1 MNTTLVLLGYI
12 VGSIPF
18 GFLLTWKFSGIDIR
32 KIGSGSIGAT
42 NTLRAVGRS
51 TALAVVMLDV
61 AKGAAP
67 VLVVERMG
75 ASDMTCAAVGLAA
88 IIGHIYPVW
97 LRFRGGKGVATTAG
111 VFGVLAPTAVA
122 AAAGL
127 FFVLVWRTRYVSAG
141 SIVASIA
148 LVPLT
153 YLIAAPLDIVVVA
166 SFSATLII
174 YRHWENITRLKL
186 GIEPRL
192 GDEFQG

>member
-18 GFLLTWKFSGIDIR
+18 GLLLTWKFSGIDVR
-32 KIGSGSIGAT
+32 QIGSGNIGAT
-42 NTLRAVGRS
+42 NTLRAAGRS
-51 TALAVVMLDV
+51 AALAVVMLDA
-61 AKGAAP
+61 AKGVVP

-75 ASDMTCAAVGLAA
+75 ASDMNCAAVGLAT

-111 VFGVLAPTAVA
+111 VFGVLAPIAFA
-122 AAAGL
+122 AAAGV
-127 FFVLVWRTRYVSAG
+127 FFVLVWRTRYVSVG
-141 SIVASIA
+141 SIVASIS

-153 YLIAAPLDIVVVA
+153 YLIGAPLDIVVVA
-166 SFSATLII
+166 SFSAALII
-174 YRHWENITRLKL
+174 YRHWENIARLKL

-192 GDEFQG
+192 GDEVQG

>member
-1 MNTTLVLLGYI
+1 MNTSLVLLGYI

-18 GFLLTWKFSGIDIR
+18 GFLLTWKSSGIDVR
-32 KIGSGSIGAT
+32 KIGSGNVGAT
-42 NTLRAVGRS
+42 NTLRAAGRL
-51 TALAVVMLDV
+51 TALVVMMLDA
-61 AKGAAP
+61 AKGVAP

-75 ASDMTCAAVGLAA
+75 ASDMNCAAVGLAA

-111 VFGVLAPTAVA
+111 VFGVLAPVAVA
-122 AAAGL
+122 ATAGL
-127 FFVLVWRTRYVSAG
+127 FFVLVWRTRYVSVG
-141 SIVASIA
+141 SIVASIT

-153 YLIAAPLDIVVVA
+153 YLIAEPLHIVVVA
-166 SFSATLII
+166 SFSAALIV

-192 GDEFQG
+192 GAEIQG

>member
-18 GFLLTWKFSGIDIR
+18 GLLLTWKFSGIDVR
-32 KIGSGSIGAT
+32 QIGSGNIGAT
-42 NTLRAVGRS
+42 NTLRAAGRS
-51 TALAVVMLDV
+51 AALAVVMLDA
-61 AKGAAP
+61 AKGVVP

-75 ASDMTCAAVGLAA
+75 ASDMNCAAVGLAT

-111 VFGVLAPTAVA
+111 VFGVLAPVAVA
-122 AAAGL
+122 ATAGL
-127 FFVLVWRTRYVSAG
+127 FFVLVWRTRYVSVG

-153 YLIAAPLDIVVVA
+153 YLIAEPLHIVVVA
-166 SFSATLII
+166 SFSAALIV

-192 GDEFQG
+192 GAEIQG